1 MLLLFKASLVPNFN
15 YGTMVWFDA
24 FDRLSPS
31 PLRGGHE
38 SPAGGSRIA
47 EMRWGPGRRVAEPP
61 GDVRPGRGIF

>member
-1 MLLLFKASLVPNFN
+1 
-15 YGTMVWFDA
+15 MVWFDA